1 MGMAT
6 GMTNSIPNFW
16 EREWQIPFPTFG
28 NGNETLLFP
37 GMIGNG
43 NGNSLKKLGQILYF
57 VVKIRGIFYIRFLV
71 KLTITKGK
79 HLCWK
84 INVIFQEIFSS
95 FFFGFVEKSWC
106 PNVKTF
112 WIRIWK
118 FERFHLFFAWF
129 HHMTTFTFICFLH
142 WHWYDGL
149 IWDAVIYWL
158 LATGNLGTLI
168 GC

>member
-1 MGMAT
+1 MWP
-6 GMTNSIPNFW
+6 TNI
-16 EREWQIPFPTFG
+16 TFLEVG
-28 NGNETLLFP
+28 LTSDLVNLHLRCGNEFSISL
-37 GMIGNG
+37 GMVKNYQDQLIFRIGERHRRVHYQYQYKRKTSVLKNKCNFSG
-43 NGNSLKKLGQILYF
+43 N
-57 VVKIRGIFYIRFLV
+57 IFL
-71 KLTITKGK
+71 
-79 HLCWK
+79 
-84 INVIFQEIFSS
+84 

-158 LATGNLGTLI
+158 PATGNLGTLI